1 MLVPKRTDI
10 ERLHDLAEE
19 VIGEL
24 PIAVL
29 EVSLV
34 KHEFLFALEHITD
47 GECWLTLPA
56 LVTEMPDEAVRTLL
70 EHEVEILL
78 DMLWGRLAGPIS

>member
-1 MLVPKRTDI
+1 MRIPRPDDI

-29 EVSLV
+29 EVSFVDREL
-34 KHEFLFALEHITD
+34 LFTLEHITD
-47 GECWLTLPA
+47 GEYGVILPWWVMD
-56 LVTEMPDEAVRTLL
+56 LRDVDLKTVLDTS
-70 EHEVEILL
+70 VEQLL
-78 DMLWGRLAGPIS
+78 DVLWDRTDGPIS